1 MSYPNL
7 MNRDISDLVRYTPE
21 VAQALQ
27 SHRAVVALESTVIA
41 HGLPH
46 PLNLEVAA
54 SMEAIVRRHQAVPAT
69 IAILDGK
76 IHVGITPAELERIGT
91 ARDIAKASLRD
102 LPVVLARGASG
113 ATTVSAT
120 AHLASLVGIKVFAT
134 GGIGGVH
141 RGWERTLDISADLPA
156 LATTSIVTV
165 CAGAK
170 SVLDLP
176 ATLEWLETHGVP
188 VLGYRTPYFPAFYT
202 RFTDPPLP
210 VDATVETPEEV
221 AAIFKMRAPLG
232 LPGGV
237 LVCQPLPAELA
248 LDNTA
253 IEAAIHSALQEGAKQ
268 GIRGRA
274 VTPFLLSALSRTT
287 EGHSLAA
294 NRALLEN
301 NASLAAQISRAVTP
315 PNYV

>member
-1 MSYPNL
+1 M
-7 MNRDISDLVRYTPE
+7 DLVQYTPE

-27 SHRAVVALESTVIA
+27 ENRAVVALESTVIA

-54 SMEAIVRRHQAVPAT
+54 GMESIVREHKAVPAT
-69 IAILDGK
+69 LAILDGK
-76 IHVGITPAELERIGT
+76 IHVGITPGELERIGT
-91 ARDIAKASLRD
+91 AKDISKASLRD
-102 LPVVLARGASG
+102 LPVLLARKESG

-120 AHLASLVGIKVFAT
+120 AHIAALVGIRVFAT

-156 LATTSIVTV
+156 LGDTSIVTV

-202 RFTDPPLP
+202 RSTEPPLP
-210 VDATVETPEEV
+210 VDASVDTPEEV
-221 AAIFKMRAPLG
+221 AAIFRMRARLG
-232 LPGGV
+232 FRGGL
-237 LVCQPLPAELA
+237 LVCQPLPVELA
-248 LDNTA
+248 LDNDEIESA
-253 IEAAIHSALQEGAKQ
+253 IQSALKDASEQ
-268 GIRGRA
+268 GVKGRA
-274 VTPFLLSALSRTT
+274 VTPFLLSALSRSTG
-287 EGHSLAA
+287 GHSLGA
-294 NRALLEN
+294 NRSLLEN
-301 NASLAAQISRAVTP
+301 NAALAAEISRAITP

>member
-1 MSYPNL
+1 
-7 MNRDISDLVRYTPE
+7 MNRDILDLVRYTPE
-21 VAQALQ
+21 VAMALE

-46 PLNLEVAA
+46 PVNLEVAA
-54 SMEAIVRRHQAVPAT
+54 RMETIVREHDAVPAT

-91 ARDIAKASLRD
+91 AADISKASLRD
-102 LPVVLARGASG
+102 LATLLTLKGSG

-120 AHLASLVGIKVFAT
+120 AHLAALVGIKVFAT

-156 LATTSIVTV
+156 LANMPVVTV

-176 ATLEWLETHGVP
+176 ATVEWLETHGVP

-202 RFTDPPLP
+202 RSTDPPLP
-210 VDATVETPEEV
+210 VDITVETPEQV
-221 AAIFKMRAPLG
+221 ASIFDMRSRLNFQ
-232 LPGGV
+232 GGV

-248 LDNTA
+248 LDNATVESA
-253 IEAAIHSALQEGAKQ
+253 IRSALKEADEQ

-274 VTPFLLSALSRTT
+274 VTPFLLAALSRAT
-287 EGHSLAA
+287 EGRSLAA
-294 NRALLEN
+294 NRVLLEN
-301 NASLAAQISRAVTP
+301 NAALAAQISRAVSP
-315 PNYV
+315 PRYV